1 MENYYKIL
9 GISNDA
15 SEKDI
20 LNAYKLKIKKFNNL
34 PFLNDTDVLEIKT
47 LKRAKFIL
55 SNTELREKYNAG
67 MNFNKYDD
75 ENDVNDTI
83 GNRIFD
89 LVDIMK
95 TKKRDFG
102 TENNLR
108 NFNN

>member
-9 GISNDA
+9 GVNKDA
-15 SEKDI
+15 LEVEI
-20 LNAYKLKIKKFNNL
+20 LLAYKNKIKKFNNL
-34 PFLNDTDVLEIKT
+34 PFLNDSDVLEIKN
-47 LKRAKFIL
+47 LKKAKFIL
-55 SNTELREKYNAG
+55 CDIELRNKYDNA
-67 MNFNKYDD
+67 MNFDKYDD
-75 ENDVNDTI
+75 EKDVNDTI

-95 TKKRDFG
+95 SSKRDFG